1 MNTAPNGKPK
11 PEIGLLGEDGNA
23 FAILGAARKAMRRN
37 GWSDEEIKQY
47 TTEATAGDYDHLL
60 QVTLQYCEVS

>member
-23 FAILGAARKAMRRN
+23 FAILGAARKAMRRA
-37 GWSDEEIKQY
+37 GWTDAEIAEY
-47 TTEATAGDYDHLL
+47 TVEATAGGYDHLM
-60 QVTLQYCEVS
+60 QTTMAYCEVS